1 MKKIEFV
8 KVPFDPNKVK
18 TTVTIKGTIE
28 ILGIEQENLKNYNKR
43 KLKKEFNYLLQ
54 KYDIDEIYLKEDYGI
69 YCNGAIMEST
79 TYLFAIDNLTNS
91 KKK

>member
-1 MKKIEFV
+1 MKNKI
-8 KVPFDPNKVK
+8 
-18 TTVTIKGTIE
+18 IE
-28 ILGIEQENLKNYNKR
+28 LNEEHIN
-43 KLKKEFNYLLQ
+43 
-54 KYDIDEIYLKEDYGI
+54 YLKEDYGV

>member
-1 MKKIEFV
+1 MLEQKNEKIIV
-8 KVPFDPNKVK
+8 NNKYP
-18 TTVTIKGTIE
+18 IKSIIN

-43 KLKKEFNYLLQ
+43 KLKNEFNYLLQ
-54 KYDIDEIYLKEDYGI
+54 KYDVDEIYLKEDYGV

>member
-1 MKKIEFV
+1 MLTLKNGQ
-8 KVPFDPNKVK
+8 P
-18 TTVTIKGTIE
+18 TINNNYPIKSIIN

-54 KYDIDEIYLKEDYGI
+54 KYDIDDIYLKEDYGI

>member
-1 MKKIEFV
+1 MLEQK
-8 KVPFDPNKVK
+8 NGK
-18 TTVTIKGTIE
+18 TIVNNNYPIKSIIN

-54 KYDIDEIYLKEDYGI
+54 KYNIDEIYLKEDYGV